1 MLFRSLT
8 LHNHP
13 PCKYLPT
20 PSHYLYMNICSYVH
34 YITLPTDVNTIF
46 FFFHRKLPHYIFFHT
61 QKQASTNIPTL
72 VNACSPILTEINFY
86 KRPDGRSKTVPELP
100 ERGLAGDGFLLLRT
114 ISHFTYEMVNNQRKL
129 PRRAILGSIGM
140 DAVASGSSG

>member
-1 MLFRSLT
+1 LSTEHFPTISFLT
-8 LHNHP
+8 H
-13 PCKYLPT
+13 K
-20 PSHYLYMNICSYVH
+20 
-34 YITLPTDVNTIF
+34 
-46 FFFHRKLPHYIFFHT
+46 
-61 QKQASTNIPTL
+61 KQASTNIPTH
-72 VNACSPILTEINFY
+72 VNACSPIPTEINFY
-86 KRPDGRSKTVPELP
+86 KRPDGRSKTVPGLP

>member
-1 MLFRSLT
+1 M
-8 LHNHP
+8 P
-13 PCKYLPT
+13 
-20 PSHYLYMNICSYVH
+20 
-34 YITLPTDVNTIF
+34 
-46 FFFHRKLPHYIFFHT
+46 
-61 QKQASTNIPTL
+61 
-72 VNACSPILTEINFY
+72 
-86 KRPDGRSKTVPELP
+86 GLP